1 MLYKE
6 RARPYWLLFNTHYV
20 VDSLVSILPLLEA
33 NGNQRVAIAKGSD
46 PYRTTLQALNYFKD
60 EVSYKPCDRVV
71 IKPNIVRPVASKKGI
86 TTDVRV
92 VEAIIKFLRDRGV
105 EDIII
110 AEGGNPGTDKA
121 FKILGFME
129 LKMKYGVELVNLN
142 KDEWEEITIPDSVV
156 LETVKVAK
164 TVLECDKI
172 INVPKLKIHH
182 MAQITLSLKNL
193 MGVIVDNRGL
203 VMHDMIDEK
212 IVDLASLFKP
222 VLNVVDGIVGAEMD
236 EVVGNP
242 VQSNVIIAGVD
253 MVAVDTIGS
262 AVMGLD
268 PNTIKHVQLAAKRG
282 IGISNLDH
290 IDVIGEMIKTVEK
303 RFSTAYS
310 ERKLKTYGLS
320 NPLSEEDKL
329 YMRNSF
335 ANRDPQVS
343 DPYRK

>member
-1 MLYKE
+1 
-6 RARPYWLLFNTHYV
+6 
-20 VDSLVSILPLLEA
+20 
-33 NGNQRVAIAKGSD
+33 
-46 PYRTTLQALNYFKD
+46 LNYFKD

>member
-1 MLYKE
+1 M
-6 RARPYWLLFNTHYV
+6 
-20 VDSLVSILPLLEA
+20 PLLDA
-33 NGNQRVAIAKGSD
+33 NGNQRVVIAKGSD